1 MVSRLD
7 DVYISLGKNTFI
19 FISIAYNIVFKS
31 ENILTIKAS
40 IVRINMEFVCI
51 LLKPGSIICTPR
63 SN

>member
-7 DVYISLGKNTFI
+7 DIYISLEKNI